1 MEGFK
6 GQNILNFVKE
16 LPDDEACK
24 AYLAKI
30 KWQDG
35 FTCMKC
41 GHTKGCEKAGYRYHC
56 YGCQHVESATA
67 NTLFIKLNSDCKKH
81 SVLFLK

>member
-1 MEGFK
+1 MKQFE

-16 LPDDEACK
+16 LPNDEACK

-35 FTCMKC
+35 FTCNL
-41 GHTKGCEKAGYRYHC
+41 
-56 YGCQHVESATA
+56 SSI
-67 NTLFIKLNSDCKKH
+67 NKKR
-81 SVLFLK
+81 VD